1 MANLPQLDLVRS
13 ARGGAENIVRSRG
26 FEWLARAG
34 FIARGLIYVI
44 IGILA
49 WKLAIGS
56 GGTAANQQGAL
67 KAIAH
72 QPFGHALLVLVAI
85 ALAGYSLW
93 RLFRAAIGHGPEG
106 SDSTADR
113 VAAFGSGIAYAGLCA
128 LSVEILLSSRSDS
141 SASHKTTAGLFGWT
155 AGTWLVGAA
164 GILLIGVGIYQA
176 YRGVSRDFLED
187 SKTEEM
193 DPAVQTWFESIAS
206 VGHVARAVVFSLVGV
221 FLVKAAVEFNP
232 NKAVGLD
239 GALAR
244 LANAS
249 YGPYVLGVVATGLV
263 GFGIYSL
270 ADARYR
276 RI

>member
-1 MANLPQLDLVRS
+1 VRN
-13 ARGGAENIVRSRG
+13 ARGGAENIVRSSS

-34 FIARGLIYVI
+34 FIARGLVYVI
-44 IGILA
+44 IGTLA

-67 KAIAH
+67 QAIAH

-93 RLFRAAIGHGPEG
+93 RLFRAALGHGPEG
-106 SDSTADR
+106 SDSTVDR
-113 VAAFGSGIAYAGLCA
+113 IAAFGSGIAYAGICTLA
-128 LSVEILLSSRSDS
+128 IEILLSSRSGS
-141 SASHKTTAGLFGWT
+141 STPHRTAAGLFGWT
-155 AGTWLVGAA
+155 AGTWLVGAV

-187 SKTEEM
+187 SKADEM

-206 VGHVARAVVFSLVGV
+206 FGHLARAVVFGLVGV

-232 NKAVGLD
+232 NNAVGLD
-239 GALAR
+239 GALAK
-244 LANAS
+244 LSHAS
-249 YGPYVLGVVATGLV
+249 YGPYMLGVVATGLV